1 MTKLESLRTSD
12 QTNQNANKS
21 ERHPQIRLMSV
32 CVTHHQ
38 KAAVSIMASLH
49 SHTPQSKSVDVFS
62 EVLKLKSLLASAE
75 GHCMPNH
82 CSWSAHCAAS
92 LSLPSRSPSSPLPS
106 ISSPSSSTVASVG
119 LSSFSIFCMPSRDF
133 WSFGSRLQK
142 RNRTVTSAQLSG
154 LRFYRT
160 VWMTLP

>member
-1 MTKLESLRTSD
+1 MSS
-12 QTNQNANKS
+12 TNLINISVYNSPPEGSS
-21 ERHPQIRLMSV
+21 EHYGISARAH
-32 CVTHHQ
+32 THT
-38 KAAVSIMASLH
+38 
-49 SHTPQSKSVDVFS
+49 HTRESVDVF
-62 EVLKLKSLLASAE
+62 LKCWSSRVSTSAE

-142 RNRTVTSAQLSG
+142 SRSVTSAQLPC

-160 VWMTLP
+160 AWVTLP